1 MARSYVLHAGD
12 AIHPVLQK
20 GVVWFTRLVAWLVD
34 VSYIRHEEWYPF
46 SPFLAN
52 FEVPH
57 FLNLAVARFYFKAP
71 FGAATIC
78 GRLDFKGTVDAN
90 KINVPFSIL
99 WSLNGDKVGTN
110 GTWTIQIWQIRNVLS
125 MQRTFY
131 QSLSRLLHCV
141 LRSLGD
147 SACSF
152 KAKRIVRGDRS
163 NCLCKMYLASDKTQ

>member
-1 MARSYVLHAGD
+1 MADR
-12 AIHPVLQK
+12 
-20 GVVWFTRLVAWLVD
+20 F

-57 FLNLAVARFYFKAP
+57 FLNLSVARFYFKAP

-99 WSLNGDKVGTN
+99 
-110 GTWTIQIWQIRNVLS
+110 
-125 MQRTFY
+125 
-131 QSLSRLLHCV
+131 
-141 LRSLGD
+141 
-147 SACSF
+147 
-152 KAKRIVRGDRS
+152 
-163 NCLCKMYLASDKTQ
+163 